1 MHPLTCIGILGGAA
15 IMTADRVF
23 HKISDRLAIA
33 VYLVC
38 ILLILTGFLLK
49 KYAG

>member
-15 IMTADRVF
+15 IMTVDRLF
-23 HKISDRLAIA
+23 HRVPDWLAIA

-38 ILLILTGFLLK
+38 LVLMFAGILLK
-49 KYAG
+49 KHMG